1 MIYIN
6 QTTDQYYIGSAMPD
20 GAGWSASTNDEW
32 NALIAGGWAPTLYVP
47 PYRVSKDTIVSR
59 VNEAGKLTEL
69 MLLIGTL
76 PAEQN
81 FLWVNYAWFW
91 SDNATI
97 NAMCA
102 QLGLDPAIILAPDPY
117 LT

>member
-1 MIYIN
+1 MQIN
-6 QTTDQYYIGSAMPD
+6 QTTNQYSPSSQPINLP
-20 GAGWSASTNDEW
+20 GWETVTNEEW
-32 NALIAGGWAPTLYVP
+32 NALIASGWAPTLYVP

-59 VNEAGKLTEL
+59 VNDAGKLTEL

-102 QLGLDPAIILAPDPY
+102 QLGLDPVVILAPDPY
-117 LT
+117 LA